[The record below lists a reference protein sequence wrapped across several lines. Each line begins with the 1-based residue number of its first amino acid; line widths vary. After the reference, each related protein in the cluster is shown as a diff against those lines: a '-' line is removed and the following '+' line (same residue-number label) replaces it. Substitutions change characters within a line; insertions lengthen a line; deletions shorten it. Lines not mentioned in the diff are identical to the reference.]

1 MATKTTIHT
10 FIVLTFQFHY
20 HYQKH
25 QQTRKQK
32 QKLKHKHKHKRKRK
46 MTGLSPENL
55 ISAQMH
61 VTITDC
67 RNFDGILT
75 AIDPFGNLLLSETY
89 EISKDKFD
97 DSKVHQRKI
106 RLVSIPRS
114 TIKSIKVDKR
124 THERIFKS

>member
-1 MATKTTIHT
+1 
-10 FIVLTFQFHY
+10 
-20 HYQKH
+20 
-25 QQTRKQK
+25 
-32 QKLKHKHKHKRKRK
+32 
-46 MTGLSPENL
+46 MTGLSPESL

-106 RLVSIPRS
+106 GLVSIPRS